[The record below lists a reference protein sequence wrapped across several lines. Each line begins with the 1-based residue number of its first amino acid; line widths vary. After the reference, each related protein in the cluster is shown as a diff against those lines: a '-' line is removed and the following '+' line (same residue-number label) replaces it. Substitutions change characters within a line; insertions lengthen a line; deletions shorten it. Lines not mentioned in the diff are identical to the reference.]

1 MKYLVICDSQYGFT
15 EQYARWIAE
24 ELGCPCVARKDV
36 KPEQLQKYDGLIY
49 GGGLYAGGVSGLKW
63 FAKQLPGLS
72 GKKTAVFTC
81 GVADPADPKNV
92 SHIRAGVAK
101 VLTPEQMGKTAL
113 FHLRGGIDYNRL
125 GFVHK
130 SMMAM
135 LKKSLE
141 SKKEQIK
148 MVTGAMHK
156 MGYDDNLKVAAVCA
170 NENVNPK
177 ITETLEASQL
187 KKMNQEGEITGCI
200 VEGPISIDLALRP
213 EIAKAKKYE
222 SPVAGDADLLLF
234 PTLVSANC
242 YSKAVEMTGARAVSF
257 VLGAQVP
264 IALTSRATTAENKY
278 CTVVL
283 ASAMVG
289 GL

>member
-141 SKKEQIK
+141 SKKEQDLTDEDRQILA
-148 MVTGAMHK
+148 TYG
-156 MGYDDNLKVAAVCA
+156 
-170 NENVNPK
+170 K
-177 ITETLEASQL
+177 IVDFTDRAS
-187 KKMNQEGEITGCI
+187 
-200 VEGPISIDLALRP
+200 VRP
-213 EIAKAKKYE
+213 LIEW
-222 SPVAGDADLLLF
+222 
-234 PTLVSANC
+234 
-242 YSKAVEMTGARAVSF
+242 
-257 VLGAQVP
+257 
-264 IALTSRATTAENKY
+264 AEK
-278 CTVVL
+278 
-283 ASAMVG
+283 G
-289 GL
+289 GN